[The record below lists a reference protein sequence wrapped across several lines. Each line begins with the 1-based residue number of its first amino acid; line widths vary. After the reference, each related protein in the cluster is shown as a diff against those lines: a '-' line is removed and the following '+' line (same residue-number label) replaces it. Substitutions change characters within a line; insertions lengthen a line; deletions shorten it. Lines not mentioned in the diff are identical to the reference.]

1 MCFSFFFKSC
11 GGGADEEEEEE
22 GLSFEVSER
31 RKWISSLCLNY
42 ERHPPAF
49 KYYDLTVTND
59 DLT

>member
-22 GLSFEVSER
+22 GLSFEVSE
-31 RKWISSLCLNY
+31 KWISSLCLNY

-49 KYYDLTVTND
+49 QYYNFTGTID